1 MSFVRVELIDE
12 RLNIALVPGKVGITS
27 HFKLAAPMRKG

>member
-12 RLNIALVPGKVGITS
+12 PLCVVLLPGKVGISS